1 MITIDIPVSKA
12 AKKFL
17 TTKYGPQFIVSSN
30 YPLGI
35 TILAVLNKSVQ
46 SIRQDYKIDKFPEV
60 YQIYISEDQMSRDG
74 CWLSVKDVKTL
85 ANYIE
90 KDFREFVYTHTA
102 LTSSFRKSKYREI
115 LRHVLTS
122 YNITE
127 DDWNLASV
135 IKDFDRAKEK
145 EPLKSIISDKIRLIA

>member
-17 TTKYGPQFIVSSN
+17 ITKYGPQFNVSSN

-35 TILAVLNKSVQ
+35 TILAVMNKTVQ
-46 SIRQDYKIDKFPEV
+46 SIRQDYKIEKFPEV
-60 YQIYISEDQMSRDG
+60 YKIYISEEQMARDG

-102 LTSSFRKSKYREI
+102 LTSSFKKSKYREI
-115 LRHVLTS
+115 LRHVLQS

-127 DDWNLASV
+127 DDWNLSSV
-135 IKDFDRAKEK
+135 VKDFDRAKEK